1 MMSFAWTS
9 SLFPVLRTLNQIL
22 AAGVAITA
30 FSLLLYA
37 LTFNLRDRVAWS
49 FALIL
54 SCVVILLTAEAVG
67 SASEPNWIDF
77 WLKVEWIGAILL
89 PAMYLQF
96 SDSLLNTTGK
106 PSRGKRSITI
116 VVAYL
121 ISFGLIAGLPFTN
134 FYRVHFFEQQNVYYL
149 TPLAL
154 IVPVYYLVGMSM
166 SWYNF
171 IRAYRRTKTPTS
183 RRRMAYILIGSLA
196 PVLASFPYI
205 LFGSS
210 YTGNHSIYFWALL
223 FFSYLTVGVLI
234 VTMAYSVAFFGVS
247 WPDRVVRSRLFKW
260 IMRGPASASLTLGVT
275 TITRRAGE
283 TFGST
288 YSAMVP
294 IAMVVSILLCQYL
307 ITLLSPYWEKWMFF
321 EKELSL
327 FDMLHRL
334 EDRLMTQSDLW
345 QFVELILAAVCDR
358 LQVTGACLAMFDE
371 SEIELVISIGK
382 YQFDERSTGE
392 MYRMFMD
399 SEEKHDLYRQDGQL
413 FVPMM
418 MDVEDGTFEI
428 LGLLCIGGLGQKVLD
443 SEQRYAL
450 DLLSQRTL
458 AVLIDRHNQQK
469 IFSTLR
475 TISPEPEL
483 IQKVRAAGRYDER
496 NLLIGEVPTPPGDV
510 SQMVKEA
517 LTHYWGGP
525 RLTESPLLELKIVRE
540 ALAEHEGNYT
550 NALRAIL
557 RQAIE
562 KVRPEGERRFTG
574 EWILYNILE
583 MKFLEGRKVR
593 EIAVRLSMSE
603 ADLYR
608 KQKVAIEAVADAIL
622 EMEVQSRNRDLNP

>member
-1 MMSFAWTS
+1 MSIAWDST
-9 SLFPVLRTLNQIL
+9 LFPLFRTLSQIL

-54 SCVVILLTAEAVG
+54 GCVVIMFTAEALG
-67 SASEPNWIDF
+67 SASPLFWIDF
-77 WLKVEWIGAILL
+77 WLKVEWIGVILL
-89 PAMYLQF
+89 PASYLQF
-96 SDSLLNTTGK
+96 SDALLNTTGK
-106 PSRGKRSITI
+106 PSRGKRRFTNL
-116 VVAYL
+116 VAYL
-121 ISFGLIAGLPFTN
+121 ISFSFILGLPFTN
-134 FYRVHFFEQQNVYYL
+134 FYRIHFFEQQNDYYL
-149 TPLAL
+149 VPLAL
-154 IVPVYYLVGMSM
+154 IVPLYYLVAMGM

-183 RRRMAYILIGSLA
+183 RRRMVYILVGSLA

-210 YTGNHSIYFWALL
+210 YTGNHSFYFWVVLIL
-223 FFSYLTVGVLI
+223 TYLVGGVLTVA
-234 VTMAYSVAFFGVS
+234 MAYSVAFFGVS

-260 IMRGPASASLTLGVT
+260 ILRGPGSASLTLGVT
-275 TITRRAGE
+275 TLVRRAGE
-283 TFGST
+283 TLGSQYT
-288 YSAMVP
+288 AMVP
-294 IAMVVSILLCQYL
+294 IAMVVSILLCQYF

-321 EKELSL
+321 EKERSM
-327 FDMLHRL
+327 FDILHRL

-358 LQVTGACLAMFDE
+358 LQAPGACLAMFDAGK
-371 SEIELVISIGK
+371 IELVISTGK
-382 YQFDERSTGE
+382 YQFDEHQTGE
-392 MYRMFMD
+392 MYRLFID
-399 SEEKHDLYRQDGQL
+399 SEEKRDLYRSDGQL
-413 FVPMM
+413 FMPLMM
-418 MDVEDGTFEI
+418 TLEDGDVQM
-428 LGLLCIGGLGQKVLD
+428 LGLLCVGGIGQKDLD
-443 SEQRYAL
+443 TEQRYAL
-450 DLLSQRTL
+450 NLLSQRAL
-458 AVLIDRHNQQK
+458 AVLQDRYQQQK
-469 IFSTLR
+469 IFSSLKA
-475 TISPEPEL
+475 ISPEPEL
-483 IQKVRAAGRYDER
+483 IQKMRAAGRYDER
-496 NLLIGEVPTPPGDV
+496 NLLVGDVPTPPGDV

-525 RLTESPLLELKIVRE
+525 RLTESPLLSLKIVRE
-540 ALAEHEGNYT
+540 ALVVHEGNYT

-557 RQAIE
+557 REAIE

-622 EMEVQSRNRDLNP
+622 EMEVQSRDRGLDI